1 MTSPDRFRPPFG
13 TLLRQQLRTVGLAV
27 TREAALA
34 GALLFAV
41 CVLAIG
47 MSVRHNEALDLE
59 PELLIPTF
67 FAALL
72 MPWAVWKGD
81 PVFGRA
87 YLWTIPASR
96 QQAALAKVAAGALWL
111 MLAMLVTLAALALVP
126 LATGGMIGEVETR
139 LVETA
144 SGGLG
149 TARPV
154 RWSTPFW
161 MWLAPFGAALT
172 LYLLGSAALLGLR
185 HPLRWL
191 VGLAATGAFLFA
203 LALNLGAHGGL
214 EHALDRFLG
223 TMIEGRFGL
232 DFLFTGGEGSLSR
245 DVRIPGRWPVY
256 LWTALPAFEQWA
268 LALLVWLGGALLA
281 LALAIRRHWER

>member
-1 MTSPDRFRPPFG
+1 
-13 TLLRQQLRTVGLAV
+13 VGLAI

-47 MSVRHNEALDLE
+47 MSVRHDEALDLE

-111 MLAMLVTLAALALVP
+111 MLAMLVTLAALAVVP
-126 LATGGMIGEVETR
+126 LATGGTIGEVETR
-139 LVETA
+139 LVETGA
-144 SGGLG
+144 GGLE
-149 TARPV
+149 TAQPV

-161 MWLAPFGAALT
+161 MWLAPFGGALT
-172 LYLLGSAALLGLR
+172 LYVFGSAALLGLR
-185 HPLRWL
+185 HPVRWL

-203 LALNLGAHGGL
+203 LALNLGAYSGL
-214 EHALDRFLG
+214 EEALDRFLS
-223 TMIEGRFGL
+223 TMIEGRYGL
-232 DFLFTGGEGSLSR
+232 DFMLTGGEGSLSR
-245 DVRIPGRWPVY
+245 DVRIPGEWPVY
-256 LWTALPAFEQWA
+256 LWTSLPSAERWF
-268 LALLVWLGGALLA
+268 LALLVWFGGALLA